1 MASPNELK
9 VNIETLVLEGYK
21 QMAGVAFN
29 TLIESM
35 AELSAFYNN
44 EYNWDELLAVVLQDI
59 KDYYSNTP
67 EDDFI

>member
-21 QMAGVAFN
+21 QMAGDAFN

>member
-9 VNIETLVLEGYK
+9 VNIETRVLEGYK
-21 QMAGVAFN
+21 QMTGDAFN